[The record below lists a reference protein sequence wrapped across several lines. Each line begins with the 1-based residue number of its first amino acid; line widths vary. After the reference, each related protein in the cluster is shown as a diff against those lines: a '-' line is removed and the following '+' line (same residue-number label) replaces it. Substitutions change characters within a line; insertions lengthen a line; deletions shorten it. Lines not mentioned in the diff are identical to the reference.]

1 MITRPAIGATS
12 DARPRVAEFVARLRS
27 RPCCA
32 AVVGPRYLDR
42 ALASAAP
49 IIFVLRGD
57 GLELHEQ
64 IAHIHAAGKLAAIH
78 LDLVDGLSADTH
90 GVSWLARS
98 GTDAI
103 ITSHGR
109 LVPAIR
115 REGCLAIHRLLLS
128 RRSHLDSAMKAAA
141 RAAPDILEVLP
152 GIVLPSITQLLP
164 RLGIPVLAGGFIR
177 SDADVR
183 SVMAAGALG
192 VTTSMAELWGS
203 EE

>member
-1 MITRPAIGATS
+1 MLYASRLIPVHSSHFHCMFSQSAGHSSLS
-12 DARPRVAEFVARLRS
+12 DRNRIHSNYLHSDNNIRS
-27 RPCCA
+27 
-32 AVVGPRYLDR
+32 V
-42 ALASAAP
+42 
-49 IIFVLRGD
+49 
-57 GLELHEQ
+57 
-64 IAHIHAAGKLAAIH
+64 AHIHAAGKLAAIH

>member
-1 MITRPAIGATS
+1 MI
-12 DARPRVAEFVARLRS
+12 ARPRAGVPARPERSVAEFVARLRA

-32 AVVGPRYLDR
+32 AVVGVPFLDR
-42 ALASAAP
+42 ALASASP

-57 GLELHEQ
+57 GLELRHTISRIHE
-64 IAHIHAAGKLAAIH
+64 AGKLAVIH
-78 LDLVDGLSADTH
+78 LDLVDGLAADAQ
-90 GVSWLARS
+90 GVAWVARS
-98 GTDAI
+98 GADAI

-115 REGCLAIHRLLLS
+115 REGCLAIHRVLLS
-128 RRSHLDSAMKAAA
+128 RRGHLDSAMKAAA

-177 SDADVR
+177 TEADVTA
-183 SVMAAGALG
+183 VMAAGARG
-192 VTTSMAELWGS
+192 VTTSQSELWGLPG
-203 EE
+203 